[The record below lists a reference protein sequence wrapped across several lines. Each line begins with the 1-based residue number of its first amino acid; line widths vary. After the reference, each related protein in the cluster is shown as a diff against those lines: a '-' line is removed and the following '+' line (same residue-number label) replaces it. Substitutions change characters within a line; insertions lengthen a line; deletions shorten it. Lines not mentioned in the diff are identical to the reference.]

1 MKKIFSLMA
10 IAAVGV
16 TFTACHNS
24 LDDERAAIQENEIAA
39 KKTAFQEAFTKTF
52 GEISG
57 NQDWGFGEDLKYP
70 TIDMSTSSPLFTDEN
85 SAARALTRGS
95 QVPVSQVPV
104 KYAYWDQLK
113 EKTEATAYYFIRID
127 NRIFEEEKNKAN
139 GNSGAWMGMP
149 ANQYWPITPQY
160 DAKSNEGKVDMAKI
174 YELTGKT
181 FIFNELGVDNEV
193 LRQVPSFEKV
203 ISWIGKGGTADEED
217 YKKIRE
223 DCKNFK
229 DVIWYVAKWQ
239 QSGQQGGD
247 NVIHVDGILTDVSRT
262 IICEDLGSI
271 GDFDYNDAV
280 FDVTIYSNEEGNHAK
295 ITLKAAGGTLKLTV
309 GDQEIHEA
317 LLKDG
322 KTYENGS
329 YPMINTGAGVTA
341 DPVEIIYHFP
351 DNVKN
356 NFINNIP
363 VVVTYKDGSTKTLEA
378 TKGQAPEKIAV
389 LKGFECPSEKQNIKS
404 KYSHFKDY
412 VADTTGEW
420 NAPKWYEN

>member
-95 QVPVSQVPV
+95 VPVT
-104 KYAYWDQLK
+104 YTDWNQLQR
-113 EKTEATAYYFIRID
+113 KTDATAYYFIRID
-127 NRIFEEEKNKAN
+127 NRIVEEEKNKAN
-139 GNSGAWMGMP
+139 GNQGAWMGMP
-149 ANQYWPITPQY
+149 ANQYWPKTPQY
-160 DAKSNEGKVDMAKI
+160 NSDSNEGKVDMAKI
-174 YELTGKT
+174 FELTGKT

-193 LRQVPSFEKV
+193 LSQVPSFEKV
-203 ISWIGKGGTADEED
+203 ISWIGQGDPGKNYEEI
-217 YKKIRE
+217 KNV
-223 DCKNFK
+223 CKNFK

-239 QSGQQGGD
+239 DSGD
-247 NVIHVDGILTDVSRT
+247 KVIHVDGILTDVSRT

-309 GDQEIHEA
+309 GNQEIHEA
-317 LLKDG
+317 LLKG

-341 DPVEIIYHFP
+341 DPVEFIYHFP
-351 DNVKN
+351 PSVTN

-389 LKGFECPSEKQNIKS
+389 LKGFECPSEKQNIKN

>member
-1 MKKIFSLMA
+1 
-10 IAAVGV
+10 
-16 TFTACHNS
+16 
-24 LDDERAAIQENEIAA
+24 
-39 KKTAFQEAFTKTF
+39 
-52 GEISG
+52 
-57 NQDWGFGEDLKYP
+57 
-70 TIDMSTSSPLFTDEN
+70 
-85 SAARALTRGS
+85 
-95 QVPVSQVPV
+95 
-104 KYAYWDQLK
+104 
-113 EKTEATAYYFIRID
+113 
-127 NRIFEEEKNKAN
+127 
-139 GNSGAWMGMP
+139 MP
-149 ANQYWPITPQY
+149 ANEYWPKTPQY
-160 DAKSNEGKVDMAKI
+160 NADSNEGKVDMAKI
-174 YELTGKT
+174 YKLTGKN

-193 LRQVPSFEKV
+193 LRQVPSFETV
-203 ISWIGKGGTADEED
+203 ISWIGQGGDKDENY

-239 QSGQQGGD
+239 QGSD

-280 FDVTIYSNEEGNHAK
+280 FDVTIYSDEEGNHAK

-341 DPVEIIYHFP
+341 APVEFIYDFP
-351 DNVKN
+351 ASVTN

-363 VVVTYKDGSTKTLEA
+363 VVVTYKDGSTKTLDA

-389 LKGFECPSEKQNIKS
+389 LNGFVWPSEKQNIKS

-412 VADTTGEW
+412 VEDTTGEW

>member
-95 QVPVSQVPV
+95 QVPV
-104 KYAYWDQLK
+104 KYTDWVQLQK
-113 EKTEATAYYFIRID
+113 KTDATAYYFIRID
-127 NRIFEEEKNKAN
+127 NKIIDKEKNNAN
-139 GNSGAWMGMP
+139 GNPGAWTNMP

-160 DAKSNEGKVDMAKI
+160 DASSNEGKVDMAKI
-174 YELTGKT
+174 YELTGNT

-193 LRQVPSFEKV
+193 LRQVPSFETV
-203 ISWIGKGGTADEED
+203 ISWIGQGGTASVQEYEEI
-217 YKKIRE
+217 KKV
-223 DCKNFK
+223 CKNFK

-239 QSGQQGGD
+239 DSGD
-247 NVIHVDGILTDVSRT
+247 KVIHVDGILTDVSRT

-280 FDVTIYSNEEGNHAK
+280 FDVTIYSNQTGNHAK

-309 GDQEIHEA
+309 GDREIHEA
-317 LLKDG
+317 LLNDG

-329 YPMINTGAGVTA
+329 YPMINTGAGVEA
-341 DPVEIIYHFP
+341 APVEFTYDFP
-351 DNVKN
+351 DNVKS

-389 LKGFECPSEKQNIKS
+389 LKGFEWPSEKQSIKS

-412 VADTTGEW
+412 VEDTTGEW

>member
-95 QVPVSQVPV
+95 QLPV
-104 KYAYWDQLK
+104 KYTDWNQLQIM
-113 EKTEATAYYFIRID
+113 TDATAYYFIRID
-127 NRIFEEEKNKAN
+127 NRIVDKEKNNAN
-139 GNSGAWMGMP
+139 GNPGAWTNMP

-160 DAKSNEGKVDMAKI
+160 NADSNKGNEGKVNMAKI
-174 YELTGKT
+174 YELTRNT
-181 FIFNELGVDNEV
+181 FIFNDLGVNNEV
-193 LRQVPSFEKV
+193 LSQVPSFETV
-203 ISWIGKGGTADEED
+203 ISWIGKGGTDGENY
-217 YKKIRE
+217 YKTIRE
-223 DCKNFK
+223 DCKKKYK

-239 QSGQQGGD
+239 KGGD
-247 NVIHVDGILTDVSRT
+247 NIIHVDGILTDVSRT

-280 FDVTIYSNEEGNHAK
+280 FDVTIYSDQKGNHAK

-309 GDQEIHEA
+309 GNQEIHEA

-341 DPVEIIYHFP
+341 DPVEFIYDFP
-351 DNVKN
+351 ATVTN

-363 VVVTYKDGSTKTLEA
+363 VVVTYKDGSTKTLDA

-389 LKGFECPSEKQNIKS
+389 LKGFVWPSEKQNIKS
-404 KYSHFKDY
+404 KYSHFKEY
-412 VADTTGEW
+412 VEDTTGEW

>member
-95 QVPVSQVPV
+95 QVPV
-104 KYAYWDQLK
+104 KYTDWNQLQIM
-113 EKTEATAYYFIRID
+113 TDATAYYFIRID
-127 NRIFEEEKNKAN
+127 NTIIEKEKNKAN
-139 GNSGAWMGMP
+139 GNPSAWIGMP
-149 ANQYWPITPQY
+149 ANEYWPKTPQY
-160 DAKSNEGKVDMAKI
+160 NADSNEGKVDMAKI
-174 YELTGKT
+174 YELTGKN
-181 FIFNELGVDNEV
+181 FIFNDLGVNNEV
-193 LRQVPSFEKV
+193 LRQVPSFETV
-203 ISWIGKGGTADEED
+203 ISWIGQGGTASVKEYEE
-217 YKKIRE
+217 IRE
-223 DCKNFK
+223 VCKNFK

-239 QSGQQGGD
+239 QGND

-280 FDVTIYSNEEGNHAK
+280 FDVTISSDQKGNHAK

-309 GDQEIHEA
+309 GNQEIHEA

-329 YPMINTGAGVTA
+329 YPMINTGAGVEA
-341 DPVEIIYHFP
+341 APVEFTYDFP
-351 DNVKN
+351 AGVTN

-363 VVVTYKDGSTKTLEA
+363 VVVTYKDGSTKTLDA

-389 LKGFECPSEKQNIKS
+389 LKGFVWPSEKQNIKS
-404 KYSHFKDY
+404 KYSHFKEY
-412 VADTTGEW
+412 VEDTTGEW

>member
-1 MKKIFSLMA
+1 MA

-95 QVPVSQVPV
+95 QVPV
-104 KYAYWDQLK
+104 KYTNWDELQRM
-113 EKTEATAYYFIRID
+113 TDATAYYFIRID
-127 NRIFEEEKNKAN
+127 NEIIKREKNNAN
-139 GNSGAWMGMP
+139 GNPGAWTGMP

-160 DAKSNEGKVDMAKI
+160 DAKSNEGKVNMAKI
-174 YELTGKT
+174 YELTGNT
-181 FIFNELGVDNEV
+181 FIFNDLGVNNEV
-193 LRQVPSFEKV
+193 LRQVPSFETV
-203 ISWIGKGGTADEED
+203 ISWIGQGDTAGDVDWE
-217 YKKIRE
+217 KIRE

-280 FDVTIYSNEEGNHAK
+280 FDVTIYSDEAGNHAK

-309 GDQEIHEA
+309 GNHEIHEE

-329 YPMINTGAGVTA
+329 YPMINTGAGVEAAPAVFTY
-341 DPVEIIYHFP
+341 DFP
-351 DNVKN
+351 DNVTN

-389 LKGFECPSEKQNIKS
+389 LNGFEWPSEKQNIKS

-412 VADTTGEW
+412 VEDTTGEW
-420 NAPKWYEN
+420 NAPKWYKN

>member
-95 QVPVSQVPV
+95 QVPV
-104 KYAYWDQLK
+104 KYTDWNKLQTMTD
-113 EKTEATAYYFIRID
+113 ATAYYFIRID
-127 NRIFEEEKNKAN
+127 NSIVEREKNKAN
-139 GNSGAWMGMP
+139 DNPSAWIGMP
-149 ANQYWPITPQY
+149 ANEYWPKTPQY
-160 DAKSNEGKVDMAKI
+160 KADSNEGKVDMAKI
-174 YELTGKT
+174 YELTGKN
-181 FIFNELGVDNEV
+181 FIFNELGVNNEV

-203 ISWIGKGGTADEED
+203 ISWIGKGGDASVD
-217 YKKIRE
+217 YAKIRE

-239 QSGQQGGD
+239 QNND

-280 FDVTIYSNEEGNHAK
+280 FDVTIYSDQDGNHAK

-309 GDQEIHEA
+309 GNQEIHEA

-329 YPMINTGAGVTA
+329 YPMINTGAGVEA
-341 DPVEIIYHFP
+341 APVEFIYHFP
-351 DNVKN
+351 PSVKN

-389 LKGFECPSEKQNIKS
+389 LKGFVWPSEKQNIKS
-404 KYSHFKDY
+404 KYSHFKEY
-412 VADTTGEW
+412 VEDTTGEW

>member
-10 IAAVGV
+10 IAVVGV

-95 QVPVSQVPV
+95 QVPV
-104 KYAYWDQLK
+104 KYTDWNQLQK
-113 EKTEATAYYFIRID
+113 MTDATAYYFIRID
-127 NRIFEEEKNKAN
+127 NEIIKRERDKAN
-139 GNSGAWMGMP
+139 ANPSAWIGMP
-149 ANQYWPITPQY
+149 ADEYWPKTPQY
-160 DAKSNEGKVDMAKI
+160 NSDSNEGKVDMAKI
-174 YELTGKT
+174 FELTGKN

-193 LRQVPSFEKV
+193 LRQVPSFETV
-203 ISWIGKGGTADEED
+203 ISWIGQGGDKDENY
-217 YKKIRE
+217 YKTIQNV
-223 DCKNFK
+223 CKNFK

-280 FDVTIYSNEEGNHAK
+280 FDVTIYSDQDGNHAK

-309 GDQEIHEA
+309 GNQEIHEA
-317 LLKDG
+317 LLKG

>member
-95 QVPVSQVPV
+95 QVPV
-104 KYAYWDQLK
+104 KYYDEGQLK
-113 EKTEATAYYFIRID
+113 TMTDATAYYFIRID
-127 NRIFEEEKNKAN
+127 NSIVEQEKNNAN
-139 GNSGAWMGMP
+139 GNPGAWTGMP

-160 DAKSNEGKVDMAKI
+160 DADSNEGKVNMAKI
-174 YELTGKT
+174 YELTGKN
-181 FIFNELGVDNEV
+181 FIFNDLGVNNEV

-203 ISWIGKGGTADEED
+203 ISWIGKGGTAGVEK
-217 YKKIRE
+217 YNTIQE
-223 DCKNFK
+223 DCKEKYK

-239 QSGQQGGD
+239 QNGD

-309 GDQEIHEA
+309 GNQEIHEA
-317 LLKDG
+317 LLNG

-341 DPVEIIYHFP
+341 DPVEFIYDFP
-351 DNVKN
+351 AGVKN

-389 LKGFECPSEKQNIKS
+389 LNDFVWPSEKQNIKN
-404 KYSHFKDY
+404 KYSHFKEY
-412 VADTTGEW
+412 VEDTTGEW
-420 NAPKWYEN
+420 NAPKWYKN

>member
-95 QVPVSQVPV
+95 QVPV
-104 KYAYWDQLK
+104 KYTDWNQLQ
-113 EKTEATAYYFIRID
+113 TMTDATAYYFIRID
-127 NRIFEEEKNKAN
+127 NSIVEREKNNAN
-139 GNSGAWMGMP
+139 GNPGAWTGMP

-160 DAKSNEGKVDMAKI
+160 DANSNEGKVNMAKI
-174 YELTGKT
+174 YELTRNT

-193 LRQVPSFEKV
+193 LSQVPSFEKV
-203 ISWIGKGGTADEED
+203 ISWIGQGDAGKNYEEI
-217 YKKIRE
+217 KNV
-223 DCKNFK
+223 CKNFK

-239 QSGQQGGD
+239 DSGD
-247 NVIHVDGILTDVSRT
+247 KVIHVDGILTDVSRT

-280 FDVTIYSNEEGNHAK
+280 FDVTIYSNQTGNHAK

-309 GDQEIHEA
+309 GNHEIHEE

-341 DPVEIIYHFP
+341 APAVFTYDFP
-351 DNVKN
+351 DNVKS

-389 LKGFECPSEKQNIKS
+389 LNGFVWPSEKQNIKS
-404 KYSHFKDY
+404 KYSNFKKY
-412 VADTTGEW
+412 VEDTTGEW

>member
-70 TIDMSTSSPLFTDEN
+70 TIDMSTSSPFFTDEN

-95 QVPVSQVPV
+95 QVPVKYTDGSQLQ
-104 KYAYWDQLK
+104 KMTD
-113 EKTEATAYYFIRID
+113 ATAYYFIRID
-127 NRIFEEEKNKAN
+127 NEIIKRERDKAN
-139 GNSGAWMGMP
+139 ANPSAWIGMP
-149 ANQYWPITPQY
+149 ADEYWPKTPQY
-160 DAKSNEGKVDMAKI
+160 KADSNEGKVDMAKI
-174 YELTGKT
+174 YKLTGKN

-193 LRQVPSFEKV
+193 LRQVPSFETV
-203 ISWIGKGGTADEED
+203 ISWIGQGGDAGKSYEE
-217 YKKIRE
+217 IRE
-223 DCKNFK
+223 VCKNFK

-239 QSGQQGGD
+239 QGND

-280 FDVTIYSNEEGNHAK
+280 FGVTIYSDEAGNHAK

-309 GDQEIHEA
+309 GNQEIHEA
-317 LLKDG
+317 LLKG

-341 DPVEIIYHFP
+341 DPVEFIYHFP
-351 DNVKN
+351 DNVKS
-356 NFINNIP
+356 NFERFRMAFR
-363 VVVTYKDGSTKTLEA
+363 EA
-378 TKGQAPEKIAV
+378 EHQE
-389 LKGFECPSEKQNIKS
+389 
-404 KYSHFKDY
+404 
-412 VADTTGEW
+412 
-420 NAPKWYEN
+420 

>member
-95 QVPVSQVPV
+95 QVPV
-104 KYAYWDQLK
+104 KYYDEGQLK
-113 EKTEATAYYFIRID
+113 TMTDATAYYFIRID
-127 NRIFEEEKNKAN
+127 NTIIKRERDKAN
-139 GNSGAWMGMP
+139 GNPSAWTGMP
-149 ANQYWPITPQY
+149 ADEYWPKTPQY
-160 DAKSNEGKVDMAKI
+160 KADSNEGKVDMAKI
-174 YELTGKT
+174 YKLTGNT

-193 LRQVPSFEKV
+193 LRQVPSFETV
-203 ISWIGKGGTADEED
+203 ISWIGQGGTASVKEYEE
-217 YKKIRE
+217 IRE
-223 DCKNFK
+223 VCKNFK

-239 QSGQQGGD
+239 QGND

-280 FDVTIYSNEEGNHAK
+280 FDVTIYSDEDGNHAK

-309 GDQEIHEA
+309 GDREIHEA

-329 YPMINTGAGVTA
+329 YPMINTGAGVEA
-341 DPVEIIYHFP
+341 APVEFIYHFP
-351 DNVKN
+351 ASVKD

-389 LKGFECPSEKQNIKS
+389 LKGFECPSEKQNIKN

>member
-95 QVPVSQVPV
+95 QVPV
-104 KYAYWDQLK
+104 KYTDWNQLQK
-113 EKTEATAYYFIRID
+113 MTDATAYYFIRID
-127 NRIFEEEKNKAN
+127 NEIIKRERDKAN
-139 GNSGAWMGMP
+139 ANPSAWIGMP
-149 ANQYWPITPQY
+149 ADEYWPKTPQY
-160 DAKSNEGKVDMAKI
+160 NSDSNEGKVDMAKI
-174 YELTGKT
+174 FELTGKN

-193 LRQVPSFEKV
+193 LRQVPSFETV
-203 ISWIGKGGTADEED
+203 ISWIGQGGDKDENY
-217 YKKIRE
+217 YKTIQNV
-223 DCKNFK
+223 CKNFK

-239 QSGQQGGD
+239 KGND

-280 FDVTIYSNEEGNHAK
+280 FDVTIYSDQAGNHAK

-309 GDQEIHEA
+309 GNHEIHEE

-329 YPMINTGAGVTA
+329 YPMINTGAGVEA
-341 DPVEIIYHFP
+341 APVEFIYDFP
-351 DNVKN
+351 AGVTN

-389 LKGFECPSEKQNIKS
+389 LKGFECPSEKQNIKN

>member
-1 MKKIFSLMA
+1 MA

-95 QVPVSQVPV
+95 QVPV
-104 KYAYWDQLK
+104 KYTNWDELQRM
-113 EKTEATAYYFIRID
+113 TDATAYYFIRID
-127 NRIFEEEKNKAN
+127 NEIIKREKNNAN
-139 GNSGAWMGMP
+139 GNPGAWTGMP

-160 DAKSNEGKVDMAKI
+160 DAKSNEGKVNMAKI
-174 YELTGKT
+174 YELTGNT
-181 FIFNELGVDNEV
+181 FIFNDLGVNNEV
-193 LRQVPSFEKV
+193 LRQVPSFETV
-203 ISWIGKGGTADEED
+203 ISWIGQGDTTGKSYEEI
-217 YKKIRE
+217 KNV
-223 DCKNFK
+223 CKNFK

-280 FDVTIYSNEEGNHAK
+280 FGVTIYSDEAGNHAK

-309 GDQEIHEA
+309 GNHEIHEE

-329 YPMINTGAGVTA
+329 YPMINTGAGVEAAPAVFTY
-341 DPVEIIYHFP
+341 DFP
-351 DNVKN
+351 DNVTN

-389 LKGFECPSEKQNIKS
+389 LNGFEWPSEKQNIKS

-412 VADTTGEW
+412 VEDTTGEW
-420 NAPKWYEN
+420 NAPKWYKN

>member
-95 QVPVSQVPV
+95 QVPV
-104 KYAYWDQLK
+104 KYTDWNQLQRM
-113 EKTEATAYYFIRID
+113 TDATAYYFIRID
-127 NRIFEEEKNKAN
+127 NEIIKRERDKAN
-139 GNSGAWMGMP
+139 ANPSAWIGMP
-149 ANQYWPITPQY
+149 ANEYWPKTPQY
-160 DAKSNEGKVDMAKI
+160 DETSNEGKVDMAKI
-174 YELTGKT
+174 YELTGKN
-181 FIFNELGVDNEV
+181 FIFNDLGVNNEV
-193 LRQVPSFEKV
+193 LRQVPSFETV
-203 ISWIGKGGTADEED
+203 ISWIGQGGDAGKSYEEI
-217 YKKIRE
+217 KNVG
-223 DCKNFK
+223 KNFK

-239 QSGQQGGD
+239 QGND

-280 FDVTIYSNEEGNHAK
+280 FDVTIYSDQDGNHAK

-309 GDQEIHEA
+309 GNHEIHEE

-341 DPVEIIYHFP
+341 APAVFTYDFP
-351 DNVKN
+351 DNVKS

-389 LKGFECPSEKQNIKS
+389 LKGFECPSEKQNIKN